1 MQPHISHWEFIT
13 YQQRSHYSWLC
24 FGFLCKIVQ
33 LTSRRCS
40 VKHGCLFVSSSFCL
54 SVPLSVPIVGL
65 RIWCSVCLPCPSVR
79 LFVHNCCDCWL
90 RLKLYRCPLRC
101 STKAEAE
108 TEEVRE
114 VSEDGMISLGDP
126 ARERELE
133 LVVFQINIFGFFSV
147 CRLLYN
153 ESLVQCFFFSFFS
166 LSFLS
171 VILSQLIVVS
181 ICGMELSLSRPLA
194 PLLLSITL

>member
-1 MQPHISHWEFIT
+1 MIMLWF
-13 YQQRSHYSWLC
+13 
-24 FGFLCKIVQ
+24 FVQ
-33 LTSRRCS
+33 NCATDVATLFRQTWVSLR
-40 VKHGCLFVSSSFCL
+40 LFVFL
-54 SVPLSVPIVGL
+54 SV
-65 RIWCSVCLPCPSVR
+65 CPSVR
-79 LFVHNCCDCWL
+79 SYCGSENLMLCLPALSVRPSLCPQLLWL
-90 RLKLYRCPLRC
+90 LAQ
-101 STKAEAE
+101 AEALP
-108 TEEVRE
+108 
-114 VSEDGMISLGDP
+114 VSTALQYKSRSRDRRSTRSKRRRGRRWMISLGDP

-153 ESLVQCFFFSFFS
+153 ESLVQCFSFSFFS

-194 PLLLSITL
+194 PLLLSISIVIDIIVRRIFYF